1 MPPLLWVN
9 YLEKTM
15 RNKTLNETVI
25 VFHNKDPSS
34 AMSRTM
40 LDRLIKDGII
50 PYEMH
55 GNRVV
60 IDYDLLLSTLNEILG
75 FDADNSFVHLRSIES
90 AIAELKEKKSEIG
103 VGADRLR
110 KLIANGLVPAIK
122 IGNRSYIAME
132 AFDPPYDSR
141 LSTSTYIKKE
151 KKEEKYSNVD
161 QQIAEIIRNRS
172 AEIRMCR
179 L

>member
-1 MPPLLWVN
+1 
-9 YLEKTM
+9 M
-15 RNKTLNETVI
+15 RNKTINETVT

-34 AMSRTM
+34 AMNRSM
-40 LDRLIKDGII
+40 LVRLIEDGII
-50 PYEMH
+50 PYEKH

-103 VGADRLR
+103 VGEDRLR
-110 KLIANGLVPAIK
+110 KLISDGIIPIIK

-132 AFDPPYDSR
+132 AFEPPYDSR
-141 LSTSTYIKKE
+141 LNTSTYHNRK
-151 KKEEKYSNVD
+151 KKEEKYLYVD